1 MNVIAKNAQAAKVD
15 ADVLVLW
22 LDDKGRFGEA
32 LQTVDKASE
41 GYFSARQ
48 QAGDLPEAGKW
59 ALFHAVEG
67 VKAARVL
74 VLCLSAGEGALRQIA
89 PAVWSQIAEHRW
101 DKCVFALQDVPVSR
115 AARVFVGA
123 LYHSAYRFEQFKTIS
138 DSDKK
143 AAKWRKKWQGEWLL
157 EKKETQVEQ
166 DLAWAD
172 ALNAGC
178 SLTRDLG
185 NTPPNVC
192 TPRWLAEQAEQ
203 LAEQYEDLSVKV
215 LKTKEIKALEM
226 GALLCVAQGSVQE
239 PRFITMSYQPPKAV
253 NKKPVV
259 LVGKGV
265 TFDSGGISIKPA
277 DGMDLMKY
285 DMGGAAAVF
294 GAMAAVAKAALPVH
308 VVALIPAVENLPSG
322 AAVKP
327 GDIVRSMSGKT
338 IEILNT
344 DAEGRL
350 ILCDAL
356 TYAERYEPQA
366 VIDLATLTGAC
377 VIALGSP
384 RAGLF
389 GNNAEL
395 EQALYL
401 AGEAVHDRVWRM
413 PLDEDYLEMMKSPF
427 ADLANASSVRE
438 AGAVTAAAF
447 LSQFAQKYD
456 WAHLDIA
463 GVAWQRGGGKGGTGR
478 PVALLLEYFTRLA
491 GKK

>member
-1 MNVIAKNAQAAKVD
+1 M
-15 ADVLVLW
+15 
-22 LDDKGRFGEA
+22 
-32 LQTVDKASE
+32 S
-41 GYFSARQ
+41 
-48 QAGDLPEAGKW
+48 
-59 ALFHAVEG
+59 
-67 VKAARVL
+67 VKA
-74 VLCLSAGEGALRQIA
+74 
-89 PAVWSQIAEHRW
+89 P
-101 DKCVFALQDVPVSR
+101 
-115 AARVFVGA
+115 
-123 LYHSAYRFEQFKTIS
+123 
-138 DSDKK
+138 
-143 AAKWRKKWQGEWLL
+143 
-157 EKKETQVEQ
+157 
-166 DLAWAD
+166 
-172 ALNAGC
+172 
-178 SLTRDLG
+178 SLIRTG
-185 NTPPNVC
+185 
-192 TPRWLAEQAEQ
+192 
-203 LAEQYEDLSVKV
+203 
-215 LKTKEIKALEM
+215 
-226 GALLCVAQGSVQE
+226 
-239 PRFITMSYQPPKAV
+239 YQPDKAV
-253 NKKPVV
+253 NNKPVA
-259 LVGKGV
+259 LVAKGV

-384 RAGLF
+384 RAGVF
-389 GNNAEL
+389 GTNAGL
-395 EQALYL
+395 EQALSL
-401 AGEAVHDRVWRM
+401 AGEAVQDRVWRI